1 MRDVI
6 AKAAD
11 ELGGRGEGASH
22 RRDGAGQFGAQF
34 GALATTGQHDRRRTN
49 RPGQVDQGPQ
59 PALDRSRIEARVIHP
74 RDVRV
79 DQPDRQPA
87 GEDLVRE
94 HVNEFGGQRGRD
106 VITNSRQGAKVDLA
120 EALPA
125 DLC

>member
-1 MRDVI
+1 MIVDVPT
-6 AKAAD
+6 APA
-11 ELGGRGEGASH
+11 RST
-22 RRDGAGQFGAQF
+22 RVRSS
-34 GALATTGQHDRRRTN
+34 
-49 RPGQVDQGPQ
+49 
-59 PALDRSRIEARVIHP
+59 ALDLSRIEVRVIHLC
-74 RDVRV
+74 DVRV

-125 DLC
+125 DIC